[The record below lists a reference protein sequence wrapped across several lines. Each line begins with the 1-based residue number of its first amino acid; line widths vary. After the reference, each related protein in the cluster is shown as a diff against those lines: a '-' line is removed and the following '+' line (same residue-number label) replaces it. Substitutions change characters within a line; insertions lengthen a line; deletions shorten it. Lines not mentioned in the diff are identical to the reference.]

1 MNVGVTTISDDSTAL
16 PTLSPINEPIFPDP
30 DDAESP
36 IVVLSFV
43 QLKLVPTTPN
53 ELVNWTVSDVVPE
66 QIIWSIDE
74 STDGVGFTIS
84 VNTTE
89 SPTQL
94 TPPFSK
100 EGITVIVAT
109 IGVFVVFVAVKDK
122 ISPFPALDKPI
133 VVSSFSHVK
142 VVPAVKLEKKTSAVW
157 ELLQTT

>member
-53 ELVNWTVSDVVPE
+53 ELVNCTVSDVVPE

-74 STDGVGFTIS
+74 STDGVGFTVS
-84 VNTTE
+84 VKDTV
-89 SPTQL
+89 SPSQL

-100 EGITVIVAT
+100 EGITAIVAT
-109 IGVFVVFVAVKDK
+109 IGEFVVFVAVKDK
-122 ISPFPALDKPI
+122 MSPFPVLVKPI
-133 VVSSFSHVK
+133 AALLFSHVK
-142 VVPAVKLEKKTSAVW
+142 VVPAVKLEKRTSAVW